1 MKLQTKSRDDLEVNI
16 TPLIDV
22 VFLLLIFFMLTA
34 SFQQETRLK
43 VDLPS
48 SSIEPQKKLEDPLEI
63 VVAAD
68 GEIVLVVEDGIKYS
82 WSESLKV
89 LSHEGSSRGNIVG
102 LKIYADKSA
111 PTGSIVEVMDMAQQ
125 LGISSVSIMT
135 ERSGK

>member
-68 GEIVLVVEDGIKYS
+68 GEIVLVGEDGIKYS

-135 ERSGK
+135 ELSGK

>member
-68 GEIVLVVEDGIKYS
+68 GEIVLVGEDGIKYS

>member
-1 MKLQTKSRDDLEVNI
+1 
-16 TPLIDV
+16 
-22 VFLLLIFFMLTA
+22 
-34 SFQQETRLK
+34 
-43 VDLPS
+43 
-48 SSIEPQKKLEDPLEI
+48 
-63 VVAAD
+63 
-68 GEIVLVVEDGIKYS
+68 EDGIKYS